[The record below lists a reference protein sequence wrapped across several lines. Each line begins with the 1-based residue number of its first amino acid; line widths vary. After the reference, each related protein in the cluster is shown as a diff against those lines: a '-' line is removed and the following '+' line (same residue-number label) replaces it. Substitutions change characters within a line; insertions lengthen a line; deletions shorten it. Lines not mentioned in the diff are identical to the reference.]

1 MTKEFRTSGQ
11 FPFGVKLNQ
20 NSDKTHLAALRE
32 DSLLNFRE
40 VNRMLGSRCK
50 SGHFALRLAKKGQIR
65 GVFLNARIVRYSEN
79 SVRDLIAGKVGA
91 A

>member
-1 MTKEFRTSGQ
+1 MTLGLRISGHSSS
-11 FPFGVKLNQ
+11 GVKLKT
-20 NSDKTHLAALRE
+20 NSDQVPQAAQRE
-32 DSLLNFRE
+32 DCLVDFRE

-50 SGHFALRLAKKGQIR
+50 SGHAALRLAKKGLIR
-65 GVFLNARIVRYSEN
+65 AVFFNSRIVRYGEQ